1 MKEKCEGTRGCPPWL
16 LRLML
21 SAKIILLAISFS
33 FAQQATDKVNVNLK
47 NASLSQVL
55 NEIKRQVKM
64 SLMFSNDVIKNLPN
78 KDYQMKDIPLEAALR
93 ECLEG
98 SGLEYYLSNNV
109 ILIRKSNDKGEKVQ
123 QVTVNGQVK
132 DENGD
137 LLPGVS
143 VAIKGTSFGTVT
155 DINGKYYLPI
165 FLEKNLTSSSIILVF
180 SFIGMESKEVKIGN
194 STNYNVVLKTKIET
208 LDDVVVTGY
217 SNILRKSFTGNAKTI
232 TSAELKKVSA
242 TNVLKSLQVLDPSF
256 RLKVNNEMGSDP
268 NSLPKIS
275 LRGDSGI
282 GITELDAQDLSRSAL
297 QNDPNLPT
305 FILDGFEVGVSKLFD
320 MDVNRI
326 ESITLLKDAA
336 ATAIYGS
343 RAANGVVVI
352 TTFAPKSGEVSV
364 SYNYD
369 LSIQV
374 PDLRDYNLMN
384 AWEKVEA
391 EKEAGLYD
399 LSLDQTV
406 DYQKKLLAVEKGYD
420 TDWISQP
427 LRTAVNNK
435 HYLRVEGGSNNF
447 RYGIDLNYFGDKGVM
462 KGSGR
467 ERSGFNVELQYNTQK
482 LRFRNVAGYS
492 GVVSK
497 ESPYGSFSTY
507 TLMNPYEPFLD
518 ENGNFLKMSG
528 NEKNPLYEASV
539 GNYKKDSSKEFTD
552 NFDVQYFIS
561 NELRIKA
568 NIALIYGTTE
578 GEGYVSPASQEFEG
592 NPVKGSMTLSSSNF
606 LNIDGG
612 LFAYYNSMINKH
624 NINAVLGVNIRESS
638 SRDMSLWMRGL
649 PEGFTNPSFAK
660 EISRAPSRREETSR
674 LFGAM
679 LSANYSY
686 DNIYLVD
693 LTGRL
698 DGSSSFGSDSRTAPF
713 WSGGVG
719 VNIHNYPF
727 IRDNCTWLSELKIRG
742 SYGITGKAN
751 FPAKTAR
758 TTYYLNPDDIYPSGI
773 GATLTALG
781 NTKLKWEK
789 TKITDIG
796 GTIGLWNNRVRVDGA
811 YYFRRTVDLIADMH
825 IASSSGFTSY
835 KENIGEV
842 LNKGLELNVRV
853 KVLGKS
859 DLQWYVSAN
868 VAKNKNRIEKISDA
882 MKAYNK
888 SVEERYKTISN
899 HKPLVKYEEGASTTT
914 IYAMQS
920 LGIDP
925 QSGQELF
932 LYKDGTVNTLWMASE
947 NIPAGNSEPK
957 MNGNVSTNLYY
968 KGISLDLYFT
978 YTYGGQQYNQTLQSK
993 IENANILNNLDKR
1006 VFTDRW
1012 KNSGDVSQYKSLK
1025 NWNQFTNATSRFVM
1039 NDNTFTLQSLSV
1051 GYELPRTL
1059 LSKISLD
1066 RVRFTFSMNDLLRL
1080 STIKQERGTS
1090 YPFAWSYNFS
1100 VNVGF

>member
-1 MKEKCEGTRGCPPWL
+1 MKEKCEETRGCPPWL
-16 LRLML
+16 LRLAL
-21 SAKIILLAISFS
+21 SAKIILLAVSFS
-33 FAQQATDKVNVNLK
+33 FAQQTTGKVNLNLK
-47 NASLSQVL
+47 NASLPQVL
-55 NEIKRQVKM
+55 NEIKRQVKVN
-64 SLMFSNDVIKNLPN
+64 LMFSNDIIKNQPN
-78 KDYQMKDIPLEAALR
+78 KDYRMKDVSLETALR
-93 ECLEG
+93 QCLQG
-98 SGLEYYLSNNV
+98 TGLEYHLNNNV
-109 ILIRKSNDKGEKVQ
+109 ILIRKTNEKTEKTQ
-123 QVTVNGQVK
+123 QTIITGQVK

-143 VAIKGTSFGTVT
+143 VALKGSSFGTVT
-155 DINGKYYLPI
+155 DIDGKYSLP
-165 FLEKNLTSSSIILVF
+165 LLLTKDLASSPVVLVF
-180 SFIGMESKEVKIGN
+180 SFVGMENKEVKIGN
-194 STNYNVVLKTKIET
+194 STNYNIILKTKTET

-217 SNILRKSFTGNAKTI
+217 ANISRKSFTGNAKTI
-232 TSAELKKVSA
+232 TSTELKKVSA
-242 TNVLKSLQVLDPSF
+242 TNPLKALQVLDPSF

-282 GITELDAQDLSRSAL
+282 GITELDAQDLSKSAL

-305 FILDGFEVGVSKLFD
+305 FILDGFEVGVNKLFD

-352 TTFAPKSGEVSV
+352 TTFAPKSGDVSV

-369 LSIQV
+369 LNIQV

-384 AWEKVEA
+384 AREKVEA
-391 EKEAGLYD
+391 EREAGLYD
-399 LSLDQTV
+399 LSLGQTV
-406 DYQKKLLAVEKGYD
+406 DYQKKLLAIENGYE
-420 TDWISQP
+420 TDWIAQP
-427 LRTAVNNK
+427 LRTAANSK

-492 GVVSK
+492 GIVSK
-497 ESPYGSFSTY
+497 ESPYGSFSAY
-507 TLMNPYEPFLD
+507 TLMNPYEPFQD

-528 NEKNPLYEASV
+528 NYQNPLYEANV
-539 GNYKKDSSKEFTD
+539 GNYQKNTSKEFSD

-561 NELRIKA
+561 NGFRIKA
-568 NIALIYGTTE
+568 NIALIYTTGE
-578 GEGYVSPASQEFEG
+578 GENYISPASQQFEG
-592 NPVKGSMTLSSSNF
+592 KAVKGQMTLSSSNS
-606 LNIDGG
+606 LSIDGG
-612 LFAYYNSMINKH
+612 VFAYYNSMIDKH
-624 NINAVLGVNIRESS
+624 NVNAVVGVNIRESS
-638 SRDMSLWMRGL
+638 SRDMSIWMRGF
-649 PEGFTNPSFAK
+649 PDGFTNPSFAK
-660 EISRAPSRREETSR
+660 ELSRAPDRREETSR

-679 LSANYSY
+679 LSVNYSY
-686 DNIYLVD
+686 DNIYLAD

-698 DGSSSFGSDSRTAPF
+698 DGSSSFGADSRTAPF
-713 WSGGVG
+713 WSAGVG
-719 VNIHNYPF
+719 INIHNYPF
-727 IRDNCTWLSELKIRG
+727 IRDNYAWLSELKVRG

-758 TTYYLNPDDIYPSGI
+758 TTYNLNPDDIYPSGV
-773 GATLTALG
+773 GATMAALG

-796 GTIGLWNNRVRVDGA
+796 GTIGLWNNRVRIDGS
-811 YYFRRTVDLIADMH
+811 YYFRRTVDLIADMY
-825 IASSSGFTSY
+825 ISSSSGFTSY

-842 LNKGLELNVRV
+842 LNKGLELNARV
-853 KVLGKS
+853 KVLGNTN
-859 DLQWYVSAN
+859 LQWYVSAN
-868 VAKNKNRIEKISDA
+868 IAKNKNRIEKISDA

-888 SVEERYKTISN
+888 SVEEKYQGNRDL
-899 HKPLVKYEEGASTTT
+899 KPLIKYEEGASTTT

-932 LYKDGTVNTLWMASE
+932 LYKDGTVSTLWLGSE
-947 NIPAGNSEPK
+947 NVPMGNSEPK
-957 MNGNVSTNLYY
+957 MNGNISTNLYY

-993 IENANILNNLDKR
+993 IENANVIQNLDKR

-1012 KNSGDVSQYKSLK
+1012 KNPGDVSQYKSLK
-1025 NWNQFTNATSRFVM
+1025 NWNQYTNATSRFVM

-1059 LSKISLD
+1059 VSRISLD
-1066 RVRFTFSMNDLLRL
+1066 RVRFTFSMNDLFRL
-1080 STIKQERGTS
+1080 SSIKQERGTA
-1090 YPFAWSYNFS
+1090 YPFAQGYNFS